1 MYSFYTIYRI
11 TNLTNSKTYIG
22 QHMTNNILDGY
33 MGSGT
38 ELLKDQREIGI
49 DNFKKEILYVYDN
62 FYDMNDKEIELVNE
76 DFVNDEISYNRMIGG
91 SGIKSH
97 KIDDELK
104 DRFDKFYSTLNESEF
119 DEFAH
124 YHNKKMYDQIKLK
137 NNISRSV
144 PQSTLLNRE
153 VPFSKIASQYYD
165 LVMEERMIG
174 SDKLKI
180 NEFKSGLLQMSDDL
194 TEYLEYL
201 DIDTMAKYS
210 FWHTKIKE
218 EYEIKRLKTVLHKYG
233 FVTGAKINY
242 KELPILLKQM
252 YTDNNIEKNP
262 KRTILKLW
270 FKVNDR
276 AEVNGVRHYH
286 LIDKK

>member
-1 MYSFYTIYRI
+1 MFYTIYRI

-144 PQSTLLNRE
+144 P
-153 VPFSKIASQYYD
+153 FSKIASEYYD
-165 LVMEERMIG
+165 LHMQ
-174 SDKLKI
+174 LKNPLI
-180 NEFKSGLLQMSDDL
+180 DQKPIKEKMDSLLEMSDAL
-194 TEYLEYL
+194 TEYLEYI
-201 DIDTMAKYS
+201 DISTM
-210 FWHTKIKE
+210 KIYKFREVAVKE
-218 EYEIKRLKTVLHKYG
+218 SYDIQCLRKAASDFG
-233 FVTGAKINY
+233 FYVGSIIPICDIQVMLVKLY
-242 KELPILLKQM
+242 KSKC
-252 YTDNNIEKNP
+252 IEKNP
-262 KRTILKLW
+262 KKTILRDW
-270 FKVNDR
+270 FEINESKMVK
-276 AEVNGVRHYH
+276 GVRHYH
-286 LIDKK
+286 LISEKK